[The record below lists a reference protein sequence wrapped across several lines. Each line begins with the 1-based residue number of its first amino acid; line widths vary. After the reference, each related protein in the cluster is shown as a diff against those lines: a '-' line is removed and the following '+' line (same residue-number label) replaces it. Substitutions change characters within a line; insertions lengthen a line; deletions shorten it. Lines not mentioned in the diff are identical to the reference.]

1 MYEIKSSSIS
11 RRTLLSGALAG
22 GALFGLASC
31 GYDTPSP
38 SQPTGAPAG
47 GKELERAV
55 LATKMSE
62 LADLNPQSARASR
75 ALALLNHVSEG
86 LTKFNPDFTV
96 GPGLAEKWTVSDDA
110 LTYTF
115 ALRQG
120 VKWHDGKPVTGDDV
134 KFTFDTSLAA
144 GSKSTAKGTLTTN
157 VDSVNV
163 TGNDVVIKLKK
174 PYSPL
179 LSVLAGQVAI
189 LPKHLLGSDPALAS
203 FASQP
208 VGTGPY
214 RISGRDVSTLTLEAN
229 ADYWGS
235 KPKVKKIILVD
246 STDPAAQYASLLTG
260 QIDVVE
266 YDPNAM
272 ADLESKGAKLWKGAA
287 GSVHGINLDLQHPA
301 LADVK
306 VRQALRMG
314 LDRERIKAAGYPT
327 GTAAEAMVSPAFAGL
342 TADLPTIPRDVAGA
356 NRLLDEA
363 GWAKGGDGMRAK
375 DGQPLSI
382 KQNAWPSK
390 QWQDMM
396 TIAQANWKELGID
409 VGIST
414 VENARIAD
422 VLSGRF
428 DAAPLGWGLTANP
441 LVGLNLLLHSTTS
454 TYKQGGTFN
463 VFHYSNKEVDE
474 MLDKALASADKAEQ
488 ERLAKDVQRI
498 AYDEVPFIPI
508 AYPAYQF
515 GARTGVVLDETGK
528 GGLSGV
534 GQGWFMDR
542 WSGA

>member
-1 MYEIKSSSIS
+1 MYETKTPLFS

-22 GALFGLASC
+22 GALFGLAGC
-31 GYDTPSP
+31 GYGSPAP
-38 SQPTGAPAG
+38 SQTTGAPGG
-47 GKELERAV
+47 GKELEQVV

-62 LADLNPQSARASR
+62 LADLNPQSARSSR

-96 GPGLAEKWTVSDDA
+96 GPGLAERWTVSDDA

-115 ALRQG
+115 VLRQG
-120 VKWHDGKPVTGDDV
+120 VKWHDGQPLTAEDV
-134 KFTFDTSLAA
+134 KFTFDTSMAA
-144 GSKSTAKGTLTTN
+144 DSRSTAKGTLTSN
-157 VDSVNV
+157 VESVNV
-163 TGNDVVIKLKK
+163 TGNDVVIKLKN

-189 LPKHLLGSDPALAS
+189 LPHHLLGSDPNLAS
-203 FASQP
+203 FVSQP

-214 RISGRDVSTLTLEAN
+214 RISGRDISTLTVEAN
-229 ADYWGS
+229 ADYWGT
-235 KPKVKKIILVD
+235 KPKIKKIIMVD
-246 STDPAAQYASLLTG
+246 STDPAAQYASMLTG

-272 ADLESKGAKLWKGAA
+272 ADLESRGAKLWKGAA
-287 GSVHGINLDLQHPA
+287 GSVHGINLDLQHSA
-301 LADVK
+301 LSDVK

-327 GTAAEAMVSPAFAGL
+327 GTAAEALVSPAFEKL
-342 TADLPTIPRDVAGA
+342 TADLPAIPRDVSGA

-363 GWAKGGDGMRAK
+363 GWVKGGDGVRAK
-375 DGQPLSI
+375 DGQPLRLN
-382 KQNAWPSK
+382 QNAWPSK

-396 TIAQANWKELGID
+396 TIAQANWKELGVD

-414 VENARIAD
+414 VENARITD

-463 VFHYSNKEVDE
+463 VFHYSNQRVDA
-474 MLDKALASADKAEQ
+474 MLDEALASTDASEQ
-488 ERLAKDVQRI
+488 ERLVKEVQRI

-515 GARTGVVLDETGK
+515 GARDGVVLDETGK

-542 WSGA
+542 WGGA